1 MQQMLRDPVIQN
13 TRLMPMPDDEEAGS
27 REGEGQGEESE
38 NPLVGITITQADKVQ
53 PIKVCTI
60 VHSKWTVLTYCF
72 MNELFF
78 SLEAKRMV
86 TVKMHQLLRYTQ
98 SYVNCLH
105 VVHYLSY
112 LHVLSS
118 NLIFTPVHRVTV
130 IRLGLAFLMT
140 SLLTMRRWT
149 MKRRRMKNRCL

>member
-60 VHSKWTVLTYCF
+60 VHS
-72 MNELFF
+72 M
-78 SLEAKRMV
+78 
-86 TVKMHQLLRYTQ
+86 
-98 SYVNCLH
+98 
-105 VVHYLSY
+105 
-112 LHVLSS
+112 
-118 NLIFTPVHRVTV
+118 
-130 IRLGLAFLMT
+130 
-140 SLLTMRRWT
+140 
-149 MKRRRMKNRCL
+149 